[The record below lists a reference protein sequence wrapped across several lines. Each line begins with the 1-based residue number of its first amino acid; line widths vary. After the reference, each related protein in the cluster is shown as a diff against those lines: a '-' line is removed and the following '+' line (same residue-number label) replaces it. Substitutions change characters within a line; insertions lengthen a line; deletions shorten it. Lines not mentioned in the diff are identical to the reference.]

1 MERLANHLF
10 DWSLRLL
17 GVGIA
22 LLIASVPLTAAGIP
36 LGRLATAAGCS
47 AVVLA
52 AALYAVLAVA
62 FVVGLFWALITE

>member
-22 LLIASVPLTAAGIP
+22 LLIVSVPLTAAGIP
-36 LGRLATAAGCS
+36 LGRLATVAGCS
-47 AVVLA
+47 AIALA
-52 AALYAVLAVA
+52 VALYTVLAVA
-62 FVVGLFWALITE
+62 FVVGLFWALVTE

>member
-22 LLIASVPLTAAGIP
+22 LIIASVPVTVADVP
-36 LGRLATAAGCS
+36 FGRLLTLAGCS

-52 AALYAVLAVA
+52 AALYAILAVA
-62 FVVGLFWALITE
+62 FVVGLFWALVTE